1 MSIDQPRQPAGVPV
15 GGQFATTSRPE
26 AGVSLTPERKVLVGV
41 NAVAELST
49 FGVEP
54 LPEWPAELPAPAGV
68 SYAWDDDGLLE
79 VTIDTALDS
88 FVVWGTPTDPQCN
101 VDELPEE
108 FEHLDDAVKAKVVA
122 YGVRLHDNIHTLV
135 NQATYPMHT
144 DNLRYTVVNL
154 ATGGQGIPGAGSD
167 GEAPRRLTSKE
178 RAAARA
184 ESNLQAWFATRT
196 VDETTIQDTLTELLH
211 LARTKGITPA
221 QFGGIFHRA
230 QGIYR
235 AEVEDAEG

>member
-15 GGQFATTSRPE
+15 GGQFAATNRPE
-26 AGVSLTPERKVLVGV
+26 AGVSLTPERQVLVGV
-41 NAVAELST
+41 NALAELNT

-54 LPEWPAELPAPAGV
+54 LPEWPAELAAPSGV

-79 VTIDTALDS
+79 VTIDTASDS

-108 FEHLDDAVKAKVVA
+108 FEHLDDSVKAKVVA

-144 DNLRYTVVNL
+144 EQVRAAVVSL
-154 ATGGQGIPGAGSD
+154 ATGGDGAPHIPD
-167 GEAPRRLTSKE
+167 GPEDPAWVPPTEK
-178 RAAARA
+178 AAARA
-184 ESNLQAWFATRT
+184 ETNLKAWFGTSK
-196 VDETTIQDTLTELLH
+196 VDETTLQDALTDLLH
-211 LARTKGITPA
+211 LARAKGISPT

-230 QGIYR
+230 QGIFR
-235 AEVEDAEG
+235 DELENPEG